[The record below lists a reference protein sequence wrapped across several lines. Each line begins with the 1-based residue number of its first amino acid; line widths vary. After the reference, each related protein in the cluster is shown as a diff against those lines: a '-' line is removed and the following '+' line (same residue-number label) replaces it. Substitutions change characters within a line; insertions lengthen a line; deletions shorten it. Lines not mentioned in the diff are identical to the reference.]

1 MPIDIA
7 KHMRDNTNFAR
18 TLRSRTFEKFTQEQV
33 EEVLSHMGEVMSL
46 HKIHRKVAVM
56 GVVLFHME
64 VEQVLH
70 GGQITDKVNEI
81 MIPQNALHP
90 SGVGHILKLIEKWGY
105 IERIFTTNQ
114 NYQYR
119 RLK

>member
-1 MPIDIA
+1 MPIDISQ
-7 KHMRDNTNFAR
+7 HMRDNTNFAR

-33 EEVLSHMGEVMSL
+33 EEVLSHMGNVMSL

-64 VEQVLH
+64 TGQILS
-70 GGQITDKVNEI
+70 GGQITERVNEI
-81 MIPQNALHP
+81 MIPQNSLHP
-90 SGVGHILKLIEKWGY
+90 SGVGHILKLIERWGY
-105 IERIFTTNQ
+105 IERIFTPYK

-119 RLK
+119 RVK

>member
-70 GGQITDKVNEI
+70 GKQITEKV
-81 MIPQNALHP
+81 HP
-90 SGVGHILKLIEKWGY
+90 SGVGHILKLIEKWGH
-105 IERIFTTNQ
+105 IERIFTPNQ

-119 RLK
+119 RVK